1 MIAMSDTAV
10 PAQPRVIEG
19 AGGVVFNDGG
29 KVLVIRHRK
38 GEWVFPKGHVEDDE
52 RLVETALREVSEEA
66 GVQASCPEPEARWVT
81 RYVNARAEPREITW
95 FLLETDADTPTMREA
110 LFPEGAFLPPNEA
123 LERLTF
129 DEDRRLLERVLEHRT

>member
-1 MIAMSDTAV
+1 MSDTAV
-10 PAQPRVIEG
+10 PPRPHVIEG
-19 AGGVVFNDGG
+19 AGGVVFNDDGE
-29 KVLVIRHRK
+29 VLVIRHRK

-66 GVQASCPEPEARWVT
+66 GVQASCPEPASRWVT
-81 RYVNARAEPREITW
+81 QYVNRRGERREITW

-110 LFPEGAFLPPNEA
+110 MFPEGAFLPPSDA

-129 DEDRRLLERVLEHRT
+129 DEDRRLLENVLEHRA